1 MQLAACHN
9 TRGCLPKVLV
19 VPEAGDSDEVD
30 SRSASA
36 PLRADSTGLITA
48 GAAAEV
54 VWHCSYSFEKVK
66 RALSNTGGRIHA
78 IGDQGMSLQ
87 YVATA
92 HQQLVHTF
100 EPF

>member
-66 RALSNTGGRIHA
+66 RALSNTGTEVDNNMKHRRRVTTGLA
-78 IGDQGMSLQ
+78 P
-87 YVATA
+87 AT
-92 HQQLVHTF
+92 V
-100 EPF
+100 